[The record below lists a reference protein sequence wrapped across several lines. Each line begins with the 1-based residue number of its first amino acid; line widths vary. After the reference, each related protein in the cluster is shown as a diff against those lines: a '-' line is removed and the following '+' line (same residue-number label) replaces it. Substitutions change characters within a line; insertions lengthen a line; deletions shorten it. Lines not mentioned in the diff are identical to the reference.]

1 MRSALAVLSWLA
13 VVTAFTGP
21 AATFCTRPAACRLAS
36 PRLAA
41 DHPAVAGWP
50 AKYDESRAREELSNG
65 LYSGTKG
72 GPAPRVLH
80 DAFAVLSRPQ
90 LNLVV
95 ELDVQNWP
103 TWTTAGNDRWLE
115 NDTRKDKEMPYGSF
129 ANSSRSSPNSYPS
142 PSPSPSPNSTP
153 NPNPSPNPDPNP
165 NQVSC
170 ATSSRASLRSCPRTR
185 GCRCSS
191 TLEISSP
198 FPRVSSPTGP

>member
-1 MRSALAVLSWLA
+1 MSMYRG
-13 VVTAFTGP
+13 TTG
-21 AATFCTRPAACRLAS
+21 
-36 PRLAA
+36 
-41 DHPAVAGWP
+41 
-50 AKYDESRAREELSNG
+50 AREELSNG

-129 ANSSRSSPNSYPS
+129 ANSSRSSPYSYPS

-170 ATSSRASLRSCPRTR
+170 ATSSPASLRSCPRTR

-198 FPRVSSPTGP
+198 SPRVSSPTGP